1 MPRVLRPGNLSTFTR
16 VTFDPTLFP
25 VFPVILSLEKKKSFA
40 VAKCWVLA
48 KFSVHKY
55 YTKKSLLLSDSSI
68 KMDNNMSYTE
78 KI

>member
-25 VFPVILSLEKKKSFA
+25 VFLVILSLEKKKSFA

-48 KFSVHKY
+48 KIFRSQN

-68 KMDNNMSYTE
+68 KMDN
-78 KI
+78 